1 MPRNVMVLNLEITTG
16 LPVLALLQTA
26 AQSTKHSPAEK
37 TEQHQHMQSQCYRAT
52 MTHRRS
58 VARALVSRP
67 VFFVS
72 PGRGASIFVVC
83 LAPAIYI
90 YAVCNACSRS
100 TEAVGSGADSVD
112 TVAVT
117 AVLGAA
123 ARRRLGACSSARRRI
138 SHSLRA
144 ATTVP
149 LSARSFF
156 EKIPPLSAPCFL
168 GVTRTELRLL

>member
-1 MPRNVMVLNLEITTG
+1 MVLNLEITTG

-26 AQSTKHSPAEK
+26 AQSTKHSSAEK

-52 MTHRRS
+52 MTRRRS

-72 PGRGASIFVVC
+72 PGRGASIFIVC
-83 LAPAIYI
+83 LAPAI

-100 TEAVGSGADSVD
+100 TEAVDSGADSVD
-112 TVAVT
+112 TVAAT

-123 ARRRLGACSSARRRI
+123 ARRS
-138 SHSLRA
+138 
-144 ATTVP
+144 
-149 LSARSFF
+149 
-156 EKIPPLSAPCFL
+156 
-168 GVTRTELRLL
+168 